1 MFPEPVAVT
10 AVAWTLVSL
19 HNMAM
24 VPLYVPENASAPALA
39 GAEDDAGVAA
49 GFAVVFTT
57 GFLVDHPTA
66 HLGFAPLTFL
76 TAVPW

>member
-10 AVAWTLVSL
+10 AVAWTLLSL

-39 GAEDDAGVAA
+39 GADDGAGVTGLVAMA
-49 GFAVVFTT
+49 T

-66 HLGFAPLTFL
+66 HLGFALLTFL
-76 TAVPW
+76 TAVPL